1 MARTMEPIPELE
13 LSWSAETAAAG
24 VWFNAPLAPRPSGKY
39 SDKMRELQTNNQSI
53 IIQLSTE
60 GY

>member
-24 VWFNAPLAPRPSGKY
+24 VWFDAPLVPWPSGKY
-39 SDKMRELQTNNQSI
+39 SNKIRELQTNNQ
-53 IIQLSTE
+53 
-60 GY
+60 

>member
-24 VWFNAPLAPRPSGKY
+24 VWFDAPLVPWPSGKY
-39 SDKMRELQTNNQSI
+39 SKIRELQTNNQ
-53 IIQLSTE
+53 
-60 GY
+60 